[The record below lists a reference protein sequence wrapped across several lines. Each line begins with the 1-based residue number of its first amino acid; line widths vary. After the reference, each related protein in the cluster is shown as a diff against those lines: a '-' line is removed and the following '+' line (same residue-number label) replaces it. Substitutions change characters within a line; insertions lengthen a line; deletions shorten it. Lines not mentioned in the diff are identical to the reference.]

1 MGKISASGSFDS
13 APSSFVSRDKSVRR
27 SAQDDGFV
35 WELSGAFTDI
45 VHGFEGVRAAPAGGG
60 LALVTFSCFHRLG
73 YLQLVAQD
81 DGFVWELSGALTDIV
96 GGLRGLE
103 RRQQEEDLHW

>member
-1 MGKISASGSFDS
+1 M
-13 APSSFVSRDKSVRR
+13 
-27 SAQDDGFV
+27 
-35 WELSGAFTDI
+35 
-45 VHGFEGVRAAPAGGG
+45 
-60 LALVTFSCFHRLG
+60 TFSCFHRLG

-96 GGLRGLE
+96 HGLRGLE

>member
-13 APSSFVSRDKSVRR
+13 APSSFVSRDKFVRR
-27 SAQDDGFV
+27 S
-35 WELSGAFTDI
+35 
-45 VHGFEGVRAAPAGGG
+45 
-60 LALVTFSCFHRLG
+60 
-73 YLQLVAQD
+73 AQD

-103 RRQQEEDLHW
+103 RRQQEEDLHG